1 MLEAASR
8 PTSELLNANTAGGG
22 NSKSPAA
29 TAATGGGMM
38 MDDDEQVDMDMLIQN
53 QEALDLIF
61 TYVLSDEGAFLRDAL
76 IEDVLGA
83 LEDANLVVLRG
94 LSLLSGGLLAP
105 PSTYPDRDRLS
116 VVGSLLQNLTKM
128 ATDRGFSS
136 GLSNVQSTALI
147 GLSRQVLAAYAERQ
161 ALKVSRGLFH
171 RLEDFFQSRRKGTK
185 AAKRGGRGRRRTQS
199 QLPPDMLITGV

>member
-8 PTSELLNANTAGGG
+8 PTSELLNANNAGSGSGGG
-22 NSKSPAA
+22 KSSNSPMAGL
-29 TAATGGGMM
+29 GGGI
-38 MDDDEQVDMDMLIQN
+38 DDEVDAELLIQN

-61 TYVLSDEGAFLRDAL
+61 TYVLSDEGAFLREAL

-83 LEDANLVVLRG
+83 LDDANLVVLRG

-105 PSTYPDRDRLS
+105 PSNYPDRDRLT

-136 GLSNVQSTALI
+136 GLSNVQSSALI

-161 ALKVSRGLFH
+161 ALKMSRGIFH
-171 RLEDFFQSRRKGTK
+171 RIEEALKSRR
-185 AAKRGGRGRRRTQS
+185 RPMRRKKVQ
-199 QLPPDMLITGV
+199 QLPPDMIITGV